1 MTDQSSTSS
10 KISLVDIISYEV
22 SPDRVYNSCVIICT
36 RFTYTRMLGLALAIT
51 MEKILVKWTDG
62 RSKGTSSLVKRST
75 VKGTIAVGE
84 RVEVAWGKSKKKYYA
99 VVLNVGGEC
108 RSQDIPQQGASVPQ
122 QGDTTPQQGDAAAQ
136 QGVSVPQQNTGV
148 EDEPFAFEMVP
159 SAPLN
164 ASTLRPSSA
173 QPTPLN
179 SLSSIM
185 EKLESLAD
193 AVAGIEARML
203 CRFDSLE
210 AKIAALQ
217 HIATES
223 TPQPVRESCVPP
235 LFSSIPEMPMA
246 GFANEPP
253 PETTTPL
260 AQLPMYSAFE
270 SPTIP
275 LQLQDVSDSYLNVSS
290 AGGSASYHIPAED
303 IAFALNACRSRR
315 NLAGRLAAKIFSQRE
330 RATSNCRGKLGKT
343 ALNSLKVKAIYSTCM
358 KYYPLQR
365 LESTAMADREMRNA
379 IDEICRKSRAV
390 ETENTAS

>member
-1 MTDQSSTSS
+1 MTDQSLTSS

-22 SPDRVYNSCVIICT
+22 SPDRIYNSCVIICT
-36 RFTYTRMLGLALAIT
+36 RFTYTRMLGLALAIA

-108 RSQDIPQQGASVPQ
+108 HSQDIPQQGASVPQ

-136 QGVSVPQQNTGV
+136 QGVSVPQQNAGV

-173 QPTPLN
+173 QPTPLK

-223 TPQPVRESCVPP
+223 TPQPVQESCVPP

-270 SPTIP
+270 SPT
-275 LQLQDVSDSYLNVSS
+275 S
-290 AGGSASYHIPAED
+290 PAED

-343 ALNSLKVKAIYSTCM
+343 ALNSLNVKAIYSTCM

-365 LESTAMADREMRNA
+365 LESTAMTDREMRNA

>member
-1 MTDQSSTSS
+1 MKDRSLTSS
-10 KISLVDIISYEV
+10 KISLVNIKSYEV
-22 SPDRVYNSCVIICT
+22 SPYRVYNSCAT
-36 RFTYTRMLGLALAIT
+36 FTYTRMLGLALAIA

-62 RSKGTSSLVKRST
+62 RSKGTTSLVKRST
-75 VKGTIAVGE
+75 VKGTITVGE
-84 RVEVAWGKSKKKYYA
+84 RVEVAWGKSKKKYHA

-122 QGDTTPQQGDAAAQ
+122 QGDTTPQQSDAAPQ
-136 QGVSVPQQNTGV
+136 QGVNVPQQNAGV

-159 SAPLN
+159 SAPLS

-210 AKIAALQ
+210 SKIAALQ
-217 HIATES
+217 HVSTES
-223 TPQPVRESCVPP
+223 TPQPARDSCVPP

-246 GFANEPP
+246 GFATEP

-260 AQLPMYSAFE
+260 AALPMYSAFE

-275 LQLQDVSDSYLNVSS
+275 LQLQDVSNSYLTS
-290 AGGSASYHIPAED
+290 AA
-303 IAFALNACRSRR
+303 
-315 NLAGRLAAKIFSQRE
+315 RE
-330 RATSNCRGKLGKT
+330 
-343 ALNSLKVKAIYSTCM
+343 
-358 KYYPLQR
+358 
-365 LESTAMADREMRNA
+365 DREA
-379 IDEICRKSRAV
+379 TTSLPKISP
-390 ETENTAS
+390 SP